1 MLTIGSKTSSTQKF
15 IEAVNPK
22 IAIIGVGRNNK
33 FGHPN
38 EDVLKRLADFK
49 IKVFRTDKD
58 GEIVIQVNKNG
69 RISLNKMLLPLI

>member
-1 MLTIGSKTSSTQKF
+1 MLIIGSKTSSTQKF

-38 EDVLKRLADFK
+38 TQVLERLESSK
-49 IKVFRTDKD
+49 IKVFRTDIN
-58 GEIVIQVNKNG
+58 GEIMIYINKNG
-69 RISLNKMLLPLI
+69 RVSVNKMLN